1 MKWSW
6 GMKMKHKPGRRA
18 VMVGLILLV
27 VALLWLVFRNRMELT
42 VTHYRIETEKL
53 SSDWKVALLS
63 DLHNQEYGEGNSLLI
78 QEIRDYA
85 PDTILICGDM
95 VVRDDPDVSVVLE
108 LCRDL
113 VEIAD
118 VYYIYGNHEG
128 ILQYVDGGLQIPLD
142 RYLTE
147 LGVKLL
153 YGGVYEIRH
162 EDDTI
167 ALFAKS
173 IDAAQYWD
181 SEKSQAQVEQFLEQD
196 GFRLAMSHFPDL
208 FYEALAETEFDLA
221 VAGHYHGGQIILPG
235 IGGLYHGDTGFFPE
249 YYGGAY
255 QLKYGTLIL
264 SRGLGNGTP
273 IPRIN
278 NDPELVFIDVIS
290 K

>member
-1 MKWSW
+1 MK
-6 GMKMKHKPGRRA
+6 GPCGKNKRRIA
-18 VMVGLILLV
+18 VIAVLLALV
-27 VALLWLVFRNRMELT
+27 VFWVVSLNSMKLT

-53 SSDWKVALLS
+53 SADWKVALLS
-63 DLHNQEYGEGNSLLI
+63 DLHNQEYGEGNSQLI
-78 QEIRDYA
+78 QQIREYA

-95 VVRDDPDVSVVLE
+95 VVKDDPDVTVVLE
-108 LCRDL
+108 LCREL
-113 VEIAD
+113 VKIAD
-118 VYYIYGNHEG
+118 VYYLYGNHEG
-128 ILQYVDGGLQIPLD
+128 VLQYDPNGLRIPLD
-142 RYLTE
+142 QYLTE
-147 LGVKLL
+147 LGVILL
-153 YGGVYEIRH
+153 YGGLYEIRH

-173 IDAAQYWD
+173 INAKEYRE
-181 SEKSQAQVEQFLEQD
+181 SEKSQSQAAEFLEQE
-196 GFRLAMSHFPDL
+196 GFKLAMSHFPNL
-208 FYEALAETEFDLA
+208 FYDALADAEFDLA

-235 IGGLYHGDTGFFPE
+235 IGGVYHGEAGLFPA

-264 SRGLGNGTP
+264 SRGLGNGTI

>member
-1 MKWSW
+1 MKRSW
-6 GMKMKHKPGRRA
+6 GMHNPRKCA
-18 VMVGLILLV
+18 VIIVLILLV
-27 VALLWLVFRNRMELT
+27 LALLWFFLLNHMELT
-42 VTHYRIETEKL
+42 VTRYQIETEKL

-95 VVRDDPDVSVVLE
+95 VVKDDPEVIVVLE
-108 LCRDL
+108 LCKDL

-118 VYYIYGNHEG
+118 VYYVYGNHEG
-128 ILQYVDGGLQIPLD
+128 ILQYDSSGLQIPLD
-142 RYLTE
+142 QYLTE
-147 LGVKLL
+147 LGVNIL
-153 YGGVYEIRH
+153 YGGLYEIQH

-173 IDAAQYWD
+173 INAEKYWE
-181 SEKSQAQVEQFLEQD
+181 SEKTQKQVAEFLEQD
-196 GFRLAMSHFPDL
+196 GFKLAMSHFPNL
-208 FYEALAETEFDLA
+208 FYEALAEAEFDLA

-235 IGGLYHGDTGFFPE
+235 IGGVYHRDTGFFPQ

-255 QLKYGTLIL
+255 QLKNGTLIL
-264 SRGLGNGTP
+264 SRGLGNGTL

-278 NDPELVFIDVIS
+278 NDPELVFIEVIS

>member
-53 SSDWKVALLS
+53 ASDWKVALLS
-63 DLHNQEYGEGNSLLI
+63 DLHNQEFGEGNSLLI

-95 VVRDDPDVSVVLE
+95 VIKDDPEVRVVLE
-108 LCRDL
+108 LCREL

-118 VYYIYGNHEG
+118 VYYVYGNHEG
-128 ILQYVDGGLQIPLD
+128 ILQYADGGLQIPLD

-147 LGVKLL
+147 LGVNLL
-153 YGGVYEIRH
+153 YGGLYEIRH
-162 EDDTI
+162 EGDTI

-173 IDAAQYWD
+173 INAEQYWE
-181 SEKSQAQVEQFLEQD
+181 SEKSQGQVAQFVQQD
-196 GFRLAMSHFPDL
+196 AFKVAMSHFPDL
-208 FYEALAETEFDLA
+208 FYEALAEA
-221 VAGHYHGGQIILPG
+221 
-235 IGGLYHGDTGFFPE
+235 
-249 YYGGAY
+249 
-255 QLKYGTLIL
+255 
-264 SRGLGNGTP
+264 
-273 IPRIN
+273 
-278 NDPELVFIDVIS
+278 ELDFG
-290 K
+290 